1 MAPGRLEWISIQV
14 LATGAAYD
22 CPALICVNLRHSSS
36 YATIYASLLYPYDET
51 VMSNMLAV
59 LLNGIAQLEYDR
71 DKPLPPHQA
80 AYLDKMDTR
89 MDAGI
94 LADDATIEHPDIN
107 QRARFIAANLVG
119 AMKSNDEE
127 MTAAMCTWLANRLPD
142 LKQVKIDED
151 GDRVSIDLVF
161 DEEYG
166 KQTAVS
172 FSKLN

>member
-1 MAPGRLEWISIQV
+1 
-14 LATGAAYD
+14 
-22 CPALICVNLRHSSS
+22 
-36 YATIYASLLYPYDET
+36 
-51 VMSNMLAV
+51 MSNMLAV
-59 LLNGIAQLEYDR
+59 LLNDIAQLEYDR

-80 AYLDKMDTR
+80 AYLDKMDTK

-94 LADDATIEHPDIN
+94 MIGDVTIQNPDIN
-107 QRARFIAANLVG
+107 QRAQFIAANLLG

-127 MTAAMCTWLANRLPD
+127 MTAALCTWLANRLPD

-151 GDRVSIDLVF
+151 DGRVSINLVF

-166 KQTAVS
+166 KQAAVT

>member
-1 MAPGRLEWISIQV
+1 
-14 LATGAAYD
+14 
-22 CPALICVNLRHSSS
+22 
-36 YATIYASLLYPYDET
+36 
-51 VMSNMLAV
+51 MSNIFAV

-80 AYLDKMDTR
+80 AYLDKMDTK

-94 LADDATIEHPDIN
+94 MADGATVNHPDLN
-107 QRARFIAANLVG
+107 QRARFIAANLHS

-127 MTAAMCTWLANRLPD
+127 MTAALCTWLANRLPD

-151 GDRVSIDLVF
+151 GTRISIDLVF
-161 DEEYG
+161 DEEYSR
-166 KQTAVS
+166 QAAVS